1 MHSSCKTTPF
11 ADMPKRIARQ
21 PWKRMRASYC
31 EPKDVFVAMS
41 AGCLFLARN
50 WPTNEGQMNQIR
62 ISTWNETNIRE
73 RSQMNEKMGD
83 DWVDIIYIYMHITIE
98 ESNTATHVLNWG
110 VQPTSDSKP
119 ILYCLTGP
127 SNHNWFCSSE
137 SPVINDKSSIA
148 HGPLYIQETHQSG
161 YMVVGQCPVPL
172 LFTSP
177 TKLFW
182 LLGCSSWFLDG

>member
-1 MHSSCKTTPF
+1 MK
-11 ADMPKRIARQ
+11 ANARKLLWAKRCFCCHVSRLFV
-21 PWKRMRASYC
+21 PCEKLTNKWRA
-31 EPKDVFVAMS
+31 
-41 AGCLFLARN
+41 
-50 WPTNEGQMNQIR
+50 NESNKNIHMK
-62 ISTWNETNIRE
+62 WNKYTGKIPNERE
-73 RSQMNEKMGD
+73 DGWWLGRYN
-83 DWVDIIYIYMHITIE
+83 IYIYMHITIE